1 MKYLIATILLA
12 LSLSGCESLQYAGNS
27 SYSIKPIVLDAKAKS
42 TICCSVDIHDG
53 KETAQMTA
61 HMVKHGDDYDISLSK
76 TGETAFAGQAI
87 AAGATQAAIDAAA
100 KAAVAVALAG
110 VLPAVLP
117 VAGVALAS
125 PGIGAAAVG
134 AGAVLG
140 AQKLMAPGA
149 KP

>member
-1 MKYLIATILLA
+1 MKYLVMTILLA
-12 LSLSGCESLQYAGNS
+12 LSLAGCQSLQYAGNS
-27 SYSIKPIVLDAKAKS
+27 SYSIKPIVLDAKAHT
-42 TICCSVDIHDG
+42 TICCQVDVHDG

-87 AAGATQAAIDAAA
+87 AAGATQDAINAAA

-110 VLPAVLP
+110 VLPAILP
-117 VAGVALAS
+117 AAGAALAA

-140 AQKLMAPGA
+140 AQKISAPV